1 MSGKGVREV
10 EGIDLER
17 LYGSNTI
24 EGSNPS
30 LSFNK
35 NVFKIKIS
43 FKKEMFFIKK
53 KAFYLFDSFKIKVFF
68 LWKTAV
74 MVKW

>member
-1 MSGKGVREV
+1 MLLPKFFNCGKAPKNLILVKSFLFFFYFANALIWITFFALSGKGVLEV

-35 NVFKIKIS
+35 NVF
-43 FKKEMFFIKK
+43 
-53 KAFYLFDSFKIKVFF
+53 
-68 LWKTAV
+68 
-74 MVKW
+74 